1 MIGRTVVFTT
11 SSDVEAALVSGLLE
25 AEGLEAAI
33 ERSPLR
39 SVFPVPIAFFGQLRI
54 TVPAAVADEAREL
67 LARAVLILDREKM
80 NLAAANADM
89 AQQLV
94 ANELAKGPSGPPE
107 RGAVSSAPSR

>member
-67 LARAVLILDREKM
+67 LARFAT
-80 NLAAANADM
+80 
-89 AQQLV
+89 
-94 ANELAKGPSGPPE
+94 PP
-107 RGAVSSAPSR
+107 APVPSSASWWPMWCTRRSRTPTRGRRAR

>member
-1 MIGRTVVFTT
+1 MSSYDGIRTPLTLH
-11 SSDVEAALVSGLLE
+11 DLQRDALDR
-25 AEGLEAAI
+25 AQ
-33 ERSPLR
+33 ER
-39 SVFPVPIAFFGQLRI
+39 
-54 TVPAAVADEAREL
+54 AVALETAREL

-80 NLAAANADM
+80 NLAAANADL

>member
-1 MIGRTVVFTT
+1 MSSYDGIRTPLTLH
-11 SSDVEAALVSGLLE
+11 DLQRDALDR
-25 AEGLEAAI
+25 AQ
-33 ERSPLR
+33 ER
-39 SVFPVPIAFFGQLRI
+39 
-54 TVPAAVADEAREL
+54 AVALETAREL